1 MERTPVES
9 NCLLKSIDCF
19 DWSKIFFKLIA
30 KSFLCWF
37 LTCIFFIYWISA
49 NWSWNASLGVISNY
63 IWDVYK
69 YYIRI
74 CRIKFLF
81 TMSYLVSFGTDCQY
95 MFYMSKVLLKD
106 MIDGVRVPQFQL
118 DYICDKIIFYIRI
131 WLSCVV
137 KCIICG
143 GGTNSCN

>member
-63 IWDVYK
+63 LWDVYK

-74 CRIKFLF
+74 FRIKFLF

-95 MFYMSKVLLKD
+95 MFYMSKVLFKRYD
-106 MIDGVRVPQFQL
+106 WWSPCAPIST
-118 DYICDKIIFYIRI
+118 
-131 WLSCVV
+131 WLYLRQNNLLHKNLV
-137 KCIICG
+137 KLCCEVHYMWWW
-143 GGTNSCN
+143 NQ